1 MRNPGHPVRPEI
13 HAMRSIHFAM
23 SAAFLLAAPAYAHA
37 GDTRYVDLVNRA
49 YDSVTSLSVAP
60 VGSDAFEEIPLEPL
74 KGGGDSAT
82 VSVDAEDCRYDFR
95 FRFSNGR
102 TMVYENV
109 DVCRYGKMYIRPL
122 PTGNGQHPYV
132 VR

>member
-1 MRNPGHPVRPEI
+1 MHPIR
-13 HAMRSIHFAM
+13 FAIP
-23 SAAFLLAAPAYAHA
+23 AVFLLAAAAHANA

-49 YDSVTSLSVAP
+49 HDSVTSLSVAP
-60 VGSDAFEEIPLEPL
+60 AGSDAFKEIPLELL

-82 VSVDAEDCRYDFR
+82 VGVDAEGCRYDFR
-95 FRFSNGR
+95 FRFHNGK

-122 PTGNGQHPYV
+122 PTADSPHPYV

>member
-1 MRNPGHPVRPEI
+1 MRPIR
-13 HAMRSIHFAM
+13 FAIP
-23 SAAFLLAAPAYAHA
+23 AACLLAATAHANA

-60 VGSDAFEEIPLEPL
+60 AGSDAFEEIPLEPL

-82 VSVDAEDCRYDFR
+82 VSVDAEGCRYDFR
-95 FRFSNGR
+95 FQFRNGKA
-102 TMVYENV
+102 MVYENV

-122 PTGNGQHPYV
+122 PTTDSRHPYV

>member
-1 MRNPGHPVRPEI
+1 MRPTR
-13 HAMRSIHFAM
+13 FALP
-23 SAAFLLAAPAYAHA
+23 AAFLLATAVHAHA

-49 YDSVTSLSVAP
+49 HDSVTSLSVAP
-60 VGSDAFEEIPLEPL
+60 AGSDAFEDIPLELL

-82 VSVDAEDCRYDFR
+82 VSVDAEGCRYDFR
-95 FRFSNGR
+95 FHFSNGR

-122 PTGNGQHPYV
+122 PTGGSEHPYV

>member
-1 MRNPGHPVRPEI
+1 MRPTR
-13 HAMRSIHFAM
+13 FALP
-23 SAAFLLAAPAYAHA
+23 AAFLLATAVHAHA

-49 YDSVTSLSVAP
+49 HDSVTSLSVAP
-60 VGSDAFEEIPLEPL
+60 AGSDAFEDVPLEPL

-82 VSVDAEDCRYDFR
+82 VSVDAEGCRYDFR
-95 FRFSNGR
+95 FHFSNGR

-122 PTGNGQHPYV
+122 PTGDGEHPYV